1 MQIPV
6 WILAGMKTFRPYQ
19 PDQLLLLPPSIQE
32 WLPEHHLARFVSE
45 VMDELDLSAI
55 EERYTEERGYPPY
68 HPRMMVKVLV
78 YGYCTGTYASRRLT
92 AKLIDDV
99 AYRYLAAGNQ
109 PDFRTISD
117 FRKEHGAALSGLFQQ
132 VLKLC
137 RKAGLVKL
145 GRVAIDGTKVKAN
158 ASKHKAMSYGR
169 MVEKERDL
177 KREVAEMLAR
187 AEAADREDDER
198 YGADRSGD
206 ELPEEL
212 QRRESRLKKI
222 REAKAALEAEAKEQ
236 AMQEAEAK
244 KAQIVERTRE
254 EERRGRRF
262 AGKPPKIVDPE
273 QAKPAPRAQRN
284 FTDPESRIQK
294 TPDGFIQG
302 YTAVLAVDQEAQVI
316 VSQHVTPSAPEVN
329 ELLPAVDRIRL
340 VLRRKPKQ
348 VVADAGFWSEAN
360 LEGLAQREIDGYVA
374 RHRSKHSEPQ
384 PAAPRGRIPRNLSL
398 ADRMQR
404 KLQTQ
409 RGRAAYAKR
418 KEIVEPVNGQIKQA
432 RGFRQFLRRG
442 IERVGQEW
450 ALICTAHNLLKLRAT
465 WRPA

>member
-1 MQIPV
+1 
-6 WILAGMKTFRPYQ
+6 MKTFRPYQ
-19 PDQLLLLPPSIQE
+19 PDQLLLMPPSIQE
-32 WLPEHHLARFVSE
+32 WLPEGHLARFVSE
-45 VMDELDLSAI
+45 VVDELDLSAI
-55 EERYTEERGYPPY
+55 EDRYTEERGYPPY

-78 YGYCTGTYASRRLT
+78 YGYCSGTYASRRLA
-92 AKLIDDV
+92 AKLMDDV

-117 FRKEHGAALSGLFQQ
+117 FRKEHGAALSGLFDQ

-169 MVEKERDL
+169 MVEKEREL
-177 KREVAEMLAR
+177 EREVAALMAR

-198 YGADRSGD
+198 YGVDRSGD

-212 QRRESRLKKI
+212 QRRASRLKKI
-222 REAKAALEAEAKEQ
+222 REAKAALAAEAQEQ
-236 AMQEAEAK
+236 ARQAAEAQ
-244 KAQIVERTRE
+244 KAHIVERARE

-262 AGKPPKIVDPE
+262 GGKPPQIPDPE
-273 QAKPAPRAQRN
+273 QVKPEAKAQRN

-302 YTAVLAVDQEAQVI
+302 YTGVLVVDQEAQVI

-329 ELLPAVDRIRL
+329 ELLPAIDRIRQ
-340 VLRRKPKQ
+340 VLKCKPKQ
-348 VVADAGFWSEAN
+348 VVADAGFWSETN
-360 LEGLAQREIDGYVA
+360 VSGLAQRRIDGYVA
-374 RHRSKHSEPQ
+374 RHRSKHSTP
-384 PAAPRGRIPRNLSL
+384 PPPAPRGRIPKGMSI
-398 ADRMQR
+398 AERMQR

-409 RGRAAYAKR
+409 RGRAVYAKR

-442 IERVGQEW
+442 LTRVGQEW
-450 ALICTAHNLLKLRAT
+450 ALICTAHNLLKLRAA
-465 WRPA
+465 WRLA